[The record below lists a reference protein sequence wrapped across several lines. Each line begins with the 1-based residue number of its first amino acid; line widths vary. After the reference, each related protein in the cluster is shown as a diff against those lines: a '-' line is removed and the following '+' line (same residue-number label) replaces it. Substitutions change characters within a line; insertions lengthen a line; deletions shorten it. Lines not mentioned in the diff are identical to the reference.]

1 MGLLF
6 ENPINPEFLRF
17 PPGGNYVVPKG
28 NILKYSKELYNKL
41 MNYCAHC
48 EVVCAEAYL
57 IERALYTIWTEDL
70 VERK

>member
-6 ENPINPEFLRF
+6 ENPINPEYLRF

-28 NILKYSKELYNKL
+28 NILKYSKELYGKL

-48 EVVCAEAYL
+48 KIVCAEAYL
-57 IERALYTIWTEDL
+57 IERALYAIWTEDL
-70 VERK
+70 VEKK